1 MRVLIWAV
9 FLAGAFASQY
19 FTGSE
24 GRIAYLIAVLVVI
37 TLFRRPLVIGLTRV
51 ASKLGFMKETIEQ
64 MPMSITLVKAAASD
78 EAAKPVAAALS
89 AAGFVDAGAW
99 DISGMP
105 KIKLALMIHPAE
117 NFLAAIET
125 ASAIGAQLNVHTLYS
140 NGSTATFTNSKLPAP
155 PNAQRCGVTSVRMPG
170 ASPKA
175 VLSRARAERTRDG
188 INAMTA
194 EEAPRAYERLYAESI
209 RYRKMQGA

>member
-19 FTGSE
+19 FIGLQ
-24 GRIAYLIAVLVVI
+24 GKIAYLIVVLI
-37 TLFRRPLVIGLTRV
+37 MIALFRSPLVIGLTHV
-51 ASKLGFMKETIEQ
+51 ASKLGFMKETIER
-64 MPMSITLVKAAASD
+64 MPLSIQLVKAVATD
-78 EAAKPVAAALS
+78 EAAKPVAAVLS

-140 NGSTATFTNSKLPAP
+140 NDSIATFTNSKLTAP
-155 PNAQRCGVTSVRMPG
+155 KAQRPGVTSVRMPG
-170 ASPKA
+170 VSPKA
-175 VLSRARAERTRDG
+175 VLSRARAERPRDG
-188 INAMTA
+188 INSMTA
-194 EEAPRAYERLYAESI
+194 EEAPRAYERIYAESI

>member
-19 FTGSE
+19 FSGSQ
-24 GRIAYLIAVLVVI
+24 GRIAYMIVVLVVI
-37 TLFRRPLVIGLTRV
+37 VLFRRPLVIGLTHV
-51 ASKLGFMKETIEQ
+51 ASKLGLMKETIEQ
-64 MPMSITLVKAAASD
+64 MPMSITLVKASAAD

-125 ASAIGAQLNVHTLYS
+125 ASSIGAQLNVHTLYS
-140 NGSTATFTNSKLPAP
+140 NGSIATYTNSKLPAP
-155 PNAQRCGVTSVRMPG
+155 RAQRPGMTSVRMPG

-175 VLSRARAERTRDG
+175 VLSRARAERPRDG
-188 INAMTA
+188 INAMTE

>member
-19 FTGSE
+19 FSGSQ
-24 GRIAYLIAVLVVI
+24 GRIAYMIVVLVVI
-37 TLFRRPLVIGLTRV
+37 VLFRRPLVIGLTHV
-51 ASKLGFMKETIEQ
+51 ASKLGLMKETIEQ
-64 MPMSITLVKAAASD
+64 MPMSITLVKASAAD

-125 ASAIGAQLNVHTLYS
+125 ASPIGAQLNVHTLYS
-140 NGSTATFTNSKLPAP
+140 NGSIATYTNSKLPAP
-155 PNAQRCGVTSVRMPG
+155 RAQRPGMTSVRMPG

-175 VLSRARAERTRDG
+175 VLSRARAERPRDG